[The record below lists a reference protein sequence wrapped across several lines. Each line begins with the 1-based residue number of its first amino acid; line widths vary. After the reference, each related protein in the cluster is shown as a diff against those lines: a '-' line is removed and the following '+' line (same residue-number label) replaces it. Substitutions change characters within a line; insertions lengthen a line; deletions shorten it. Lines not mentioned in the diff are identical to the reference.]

1 MFNET
6 ENDLK
11 ENLHQERKENQENRK
26 ELRQSRARNR
36 AKNVV
41 IAILLVTTLF
51 GAYQYNR
58 AVMLR
63 RKLDNAYNRAF
74 YELVGYVQN
83 VELMLM
89 KARMTSSP
97 ELTATTLNDVWREA
111 TAATSNLNQLPIS
124 MGVLTNTEKFLSQVA
139 DLSRTI
145 AKQNSY
151 GIPINDEQMETLA
164 KLHTF
169 AVTLEESLSDL
180 QSDLNNGNL
189 KWEKVANEKMEEES
203 TTDSTDQQEENTTA
217 VAKETNNKK
226 NGAGNTNDN
235 TKSKDANGANNGSE
249 ADKEMQ
255 EANEKLPNT
264 FSSINEGFEEMPT
277 LIYDGPYSE
286 HLQNRK
292 ALGLT
297 GKKITEEQ
305 AIEKLKNFI
314 KDNRIKNISK
324 LADNNNGII
333 NTYNFKMDIE
343 ENGNKNVAEADVSVI
358 GGHIVW
364 FLYNREVGEAKID
377 IEEAI
382 KIGKKFL
389 SDRGY
394 PDMKD
399 SYYLR
404 NDGVATINYA
414 YTKDGITYY
423 PDLIKVKVALDNGE
437 IVGFESNGYLMNHRD
452 RNLGAPQIT
461 QAQAR
466 EKIKRG
472 DRVSES
478 GLAVIPT
485 DYGSEILCYEFTG
498 KLGDRDFLVYINANT
513 GAEEDVLI
521 IINSE
526 EGILTR

>member
-1 MFNET
+1 
-6 ENDLK
+6 
-11 ENLHQERKENQENRK
+11 
-26 ELRQSRARNR
+26 
-36 AKNVV
+36 
-41 IAILLVTTLF
+41 
-51 GAYQYNR
+51 
-58 AVMLR
+58 
-63 RKLDNAYNRAF
+63 
-74 YELVGYVQN
+74 
-83 VELMLM
+83 
-89 KARMTSSP
+89 
-97 ELTATTLNDVWREA
+97 
-111 TAATSNLNQLPIS
+111 
-124 MGVLTNTEKFLSQVA
+124 
-139 DLSRTI
+139 
-145 AKQNSY
+145 
-151 GIPINDEQMETLA
+151 
-164 KLHTF
+164 
-169 AVTLEESLSDL
+169 
-180 QSDLNNGNL
+180 
-189 KWEKVANEKMEEES
+189 
-203 TTDSTDQQEENTTA
+203 
-217 VAKETNNKK
+217 
-226 NGAGNTNDN
+226 
-235 TKSKDANGANNGSE
+235 
-249 ADKEMQ
+249 
-255 EANEKLPNT
+255 
-264 FSSINEGFEEMPT
+264 MPT

-297 GKKITEEQ
+297 GEKITEEQ

-452 RNLGAPQIT
+452 RNLGHLKLL
-461 QAQAR
+461 R
-466 EKIKRG
+466 LKHEKR
-472 DRVSES
+472 
-478 GLAVIPT
+478 
-485 DYGSEILCYEFTG
+485 
-498 KLGDRDFLVYINANT
+498 
-513 GAEEDVLI
+513 
-521 IINSE
+521 
-526 EGILTR
+526 